1 LPRTRQKVEK
11 QLGNETLG
19 NETLGNETLG
29 NEKFDV
35 FSSSAHLFI

>member
-1 LPRTRQKVEK
+1 MHSFVEDPTFAAHSTKSRK
-11 QLGNETLG
+11 Q
-19 NETLGNETLG
+19 LGNETLG